1 MSVLQEPCLVLNRNW
16 AVAGFTS
23 VEDAIVSVF
32 RDRAAILDVRDYL
45 LLSWEEFT
53 DPTNYRPPNDCLW
66 IRTPDAQVPSP
77 EIVCLKHYGEK
88 PPKKLTFSKPVI
100 YHRDNHRCLYCGVQ
114 LPAVKLTLD
123 HVVPRSKGGPTS
135 FENCAT
141 ACEPCN
147 RKKANL
153 SLEESGMK
161 LRHEPYVPDWT
172 PKMRIPNQGKL
183 KDSWLPFLR
192 RDGLLDN

>member
-1 MSVLQEPCLVLNRNW
+1 MRSVLNENVLVLNRNW
-16 AVAGFTS
+16 QVAGFYT

-32 RDRAAILDVRDYL
+32 RDRASILDTVDYL
-45 LLSWEEFT
+45 LLDW
-53 DPTNYRPPNDCLW
+53 DAWVDYNPPNDYQW
-66 IRTPDAQVPSP
+66 IKTPTGQVPVP
-77 EIVCLKHYGEK
+77 QIVALKHYGEK